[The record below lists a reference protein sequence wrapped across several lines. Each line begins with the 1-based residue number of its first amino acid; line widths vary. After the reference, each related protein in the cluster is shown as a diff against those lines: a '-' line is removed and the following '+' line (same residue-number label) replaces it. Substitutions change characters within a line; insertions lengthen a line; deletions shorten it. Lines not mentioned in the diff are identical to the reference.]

1 VQTNLSLPSSDSEE
15 YVRDRGRPGCCRQVA
30 ELVQDW
36 DGQPEGM
43 REDLGR
49 IPEAGSAAVVYLDLH
64 LEAGVA
70 FV

>member
-1 VQTNLSLPSSDSEE
+1 M
-15 YVRDRGRPGCCRQVA
+15 A

-49 IPEAGSAAVVYLDLH
+49 IPEAGSVAVVYLDLH